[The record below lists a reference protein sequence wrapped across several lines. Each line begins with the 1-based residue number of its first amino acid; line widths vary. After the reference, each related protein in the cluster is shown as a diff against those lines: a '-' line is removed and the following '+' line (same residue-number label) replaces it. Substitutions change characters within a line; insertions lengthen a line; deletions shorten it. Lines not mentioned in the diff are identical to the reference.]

1 MSALAVSDL
10 RPVGGEPRVL
20 DVRVGERLGMAQ
32 PRDIRRVIR
41 DNEAEMA
48 RYGSIRTQRAQIAGA
63 GRPGVAYHLT
73 EGQALLLVMFS
84 RTERAADVRQ
94 EVIEAFMAWRRG
106 ATAPRAAQSATA
118 FAAARARAEDVAAT
132 LAALNAAAPEVRM
145 ITHLPLWG
153 SGRRPKFWRDI
164 AVRTLLTETHR
175 QMPMGD
181 VRALCLD
188 RFGPARTPSMS
199 AVHRYWM
206 LLDKARCGAGRG
218 AGRA

>member
-32 PRDIRRVIR
+32 PLNIRKAIR
-41 DNEAEMA
+41 DNADELA
-48 RYGSIRTQRAQIAGA
+48 RYGSIHAARELIVHGKGGRRA
-63 GRPGVAYHLT
+63 VTVYHLT

-106 ATAPRAAQSATA
+106 ATAPQAAP
-118 FAAARARAEDVAAT
+118 FAAARARAEDAAAT

-153 SGRRPKFWRDI
+153 NGRRPKFWGDI

-181 VRALCLD
+181 VRALCID

-199 AVHRYWM
+199 AMHRYWM
-206 LLDKARCGAGRG
+206 LLDKARCGAGR
-218 AGRA
+218 A